1 MEDEPFL
8 DKEDISSPPADRDI
22 PSVAATVTPK
32 QYILGGALVAIAA
45 VAIIFVVVDGMKKNE
60 PKSFVQPEEVAF
72 KSSNNTSAPYI
83 EPEPVETPKPAA
95 AQEIKPEYDPVA
107 AQREMAMQQEAIRM
121 AQEQKKRM
129 EKRIAS
135 PQLIYDQNNSSSV
148 SASAAENSQP
158 PASSGGS
165 LPNGDDPN
173 TAFANQNAHLDVE
186 TATAGQLNNLD
197 SLITQGTMI
206 AGILETAIQSDLP
219 GMVRAIISE
228 DVYSF
233 DGSHLIIPKGSKLI
247 GMYKSGVTRGQ
258 SRVFVIWNRL
268 IRNDGVSINIGSYG
282 TDSLGRSGLGGEVD
296 THFFERFGSSVLLS
310 MIDAGLKIGV
320 QSMDDKD
327 TATVALDT
335 GDDFSKASEIA
346 LENSIAIPPTI
357 HVDQGKKIKVFVGK
371 DLDFSQVAGN
381 MPKE

>member
-83 EPEPVETPKPAA
+83 EPEPVETPKPTA

-107 AQREMAMQQEAIRM
+107 AQREMALQQEAIRM

-158 PASSGGS
+158 LASSGGS

-206 AGILETAIQSDLP
+206 GGILETAIQSDLP
-219 GMVRAIISE
+219 GMVRAVISE

-357 HVDQGKKIKVFVGK
+357 HVDQGKRIKVFVGK

-381 MPKE
+381 TPKE